1 MRLFGRIKAGLAIG
15 AQKNLASNLNKV
27 FEILERIEGVGGITI
42 SKNGTDWRIAN
53 GGTYGGGTNGDGT
66 NGDGTNGN
74 MAKTSWGLTIN
85 GDTAT
90 CVNCMLMLSTVTV
103 MAAGGQM
110 KLTCALTGHTDGWLC
125 GVIKGS
131 TKEVSLDFRDPTTEM
146 NEEQDEIVFPLY
158 RVIKEDGVWRVAV
171 DVRAM
176 PRIGAYW

>member
-1 MRLFGRIKAGLAIG
+1 MARK
-15 AQKNLASNLNKV
+15 Q
-27 FEILERIEGVGGITI
+27 EGI
-42 SKNGTDWRIAN
+42 DWRITTSYDK
-53 GGTYGGGTNGDGT
+53 GTTLT
-66 NGDGTNGN
+66 VPT
-74 MAKTSWGLTIN
+74 AWELTID

-103 MAAGGQM
+103 MAAGDQM
-110 KLTCALTGHTDGWLC
+110 QLTCDLTGHTDGWLC

-158 RVIKEDGVWRVAV
+158 RVIKKDDVWRVAV

-176 PRIGAYW
+176 PRIGAYCRAPRGARELKRRSALSAPPMIRRRFAGLPSAVRNRQPEPC

>member
-1 MRLFGRIKAGLAIG
+1 MRLFGRIKSGLAIG

-42 SKNGTDWRIAN
+42 SKNGTNWRIAN
-53 GGTYGGGTNGDGT
+53 GGTDGGGTNGT
-66 NGDGTNGN
+66 NVTNV
-74 MAKTSWGLTIN
+74 TTEQTPWELTID

-103 MAAGGQM
+103 MAAGDQM
-110 KLTCALTGHTDGWLC
+110 QLTCDLTGHTDGWLC

-158 RVIKEDGVWRVAV
+158 RVIKVDGVWRVAI
-171 DVRAM
+171 DARAM

>member
-1 MRLFGRIKAGLAIG
+1 MEHFRNKLIRGKAIG
-15 AQKNLASNLNKV
+15 AQKNFAHNFNRVML
-27 FEILERIEGVGGITI
+27 ILENIKGVGGIVITKKGI
-42 SKNGTDWRIAN
+42 DWRI
-53 GGTYGGGTNGDGT
+53 TTSYEK
-66 NGDGTNGN
+66 GN
-74 MAKTSWGLTIN
+74 PTLIQTAWDLTID

-103 MAAGGQM
+103 KAAGDQM
-110 KLTCALTGHTDGWLC
+110 QLTCALTGHSAGWLC

-158 RVIKEDGVWRVAV
+158 RVIKEGGVWRVAV

>member
-1 MRLFGRIKAGLAIG
+1 MRLFDRIKAGLAIG

-53 GGTYGGGTNGDGT
+53 GGTDGGGTDGGGANAT
-66 NGDGTNGN
+66 AQTP
-74 MAKTSWGLTIN
+74 WELTID

-103 MAAGGQM
+103 MAAGDQM
-110 KLTCALTGHTDGWLC
+110 QLTCALTGHTDGWLC
-125 GVIKGS
+125 GVINGS
-131 TKEVSLDFRDPTTEM
+131 TKEVSLDFREPTTEM

-158 RVIKEDGVWRVAV
+158 RVIKEDGVWRVAI
-171 DVRAM
+171 DARAM

>member
-1 MRLFGRIKAGLAIG
+1 MEHFRNKLVRGKAIG
-15 AQKNLASNLNKV
+15 AQKNFAHDFNKIML
-27 FEILERIEGVGGITI
+27 ILENIKGLGGIEI
-42 SKNGTDWRIAN
+42 KKEGIDWRV
-53 GGTYGGGTNGDGT
+53 TTSYEK
-66 NGDGTNGN
+66 GN
-74 MAKTSWGLTIN
+74 PTLEVQTPWELMID

-103 MAAGGQM
+103 KAAGGQM
-110 KLTCALTGHTDGWLC
+110 QLTCDLTGHTDGWLC

-131 TKEVSLDFRDPTTEM
+131 TKEVSLDFREPTTEM

-158 RVIKEDGVWRVAV
+158 RMLKEDDVWRVAV

>member
-1 MRLFGRIKAGLAIG
+1 MRIFGRIKAGFAIG

-42 SKNGTDWRIAN
+42 SKNGTDWRIAY
-53 GGTYGGGTNGDGT
+53 GSTDGGGPI
-66 NGDGTNGN
+66 GTNGN
-74 MAKTSWGLTIN
+74 MAKTSWGLTID

-103 MAAGGQM
+103 KAAGGQM
-110 KLTCALTGHTDGWLC
+110 QLTCSLTGHTDGWLC

-131 TKEVSLDFRDPTTEM
+131 TKEVSLDFREPTTEM

-158 RVIKEDGVWRVAV
+158 RVIKEDDVWRVAV

>member
-1 MRLFGRIKAGLAIG
+1 MEHFRNKLIRGKAIG
-15 AQKNLASNLNKV
+15 AQKNFAHDFNRVML
-27 FEILERIEGVGGITI
+27 ILENIKGVGGIEI
-42 SKNGTDWRIAN
+42 KKEGIDWRVS
-53 GGTYGGGTNGDGT
+53 
-66 NGDGTNGN
+66 
-74 MAKTSWGLTIN
+74 TSYEKNPTLTMQTAWELTID

-110 KLTCALTGHTDGWLC
+110 QLTCDLTGHADGWLC

-131 TKEVSLDFRDPTTEM
+131 TKEVSLDFRAPTTAM
-146 NEEQDEIVFPLY
+146 DEEQDEIVFPLY
-158 RVIKEDGVWRVAV
+158 RVIKDDDVWRVAV

>member
-1 MRLFGRIKAGLAIG
+1 ML
-15 AQKNLASNLNKV
+15 
-27 FEILERIEGVGGITI
+27 ILENIKGVGGIEI
-42 SKNGTDWRIAN
+42 KKEGIDWRI
-53 GGTYGGGTNGDGT
+53 TTSYEK
-66 NGDGTNGN
+66 GN
-74 MAKTSWGLTIN
+74 ITLTTQSPWELTID

-110 KLTCALTGHTDGWLC
+110 QLTCDLAGHTDGWLC

-131 TKEVSLDFRDPTTEM
+131 TKEVSLDFRAPTTAM

-158 RVIKEDGVWRVAV
+158 RMIKDGGVWRVAV

>member
-1 MRLFGRIKAGLAIG
+1 MEHFRNKLIRGKAIG
-15 AQKNLASNLNKV
+15 AQKNFAHNFNRVML
-27 FEILERIEGVGGITI
+27 ILENIKGVGGIVITKKGI
-42 SKNGTDWRIAN
+42 DWRI
-53 GGTYGGGTNGDGT
+53 TTSYEQ
-66 NGDGTNGN
+66 GN
-74 MAKTSWGLTIN
+74 PMQTAWDLTID

-103 MAAGGQM
+103 MAAGDQM
-110 KLTCALTGHTDGWLC
+110 QLTCDLSGHSAGWLC

-131 TKEVSLDFRDPTTEM
+131 TKEVSLDFREPTTEM

-158 RVIKEDGVWRVAV
+158 RVIKEDGVWRVTV

>member
-1 MRLFGRIKAGLAIG
+1 MEHFRNKLVRGKAIG
-15 AQKNLASNLNKV
+15 AQRNFAHDFNRV
-27 FEILERIEGVGGITI
+27 MEILENIKGVGGIEITKEGI
-42 SKNGTDWRIAN
+42 DWRV
-53 GGTYGGGTNGDGT
+53 TTSYEK
-66 NGDGTNGN
+66 GN
-74 MAKTSWGLTIN
+74 TTLTMQTPWELTID

-103 MAAGGQM
+103 KAAGGQM
-110 KLTCALTGHTDGWLC
+110 QLTCDLTGHTDGWLC
-125 GVIKGS
+125 GVINGS

-158 RVIKEDGVWRVAV
+158 RVSKDGDVWRVAV

>member
-1 MRLFGRIKAGLAIG
+1 MEHFRNKLVRGKAIG
-15 AQKNLASNLNKV
+15 AQKNFAHNFNRVML
-27 FEILERIEGVGGITI
+27 ILENIKGVGDIVIKKEGI
-42 SKNGTDWRIAN
+42 DWRITTSYEK
-53 GGTYGGGTNGDGT
+53 GTTLT
-66 NGDGTNGN
+66 VQT
-74 MAKTSWGLTIN
+74 AWELTID

-103 MAAGGQM
+103 MAAGDQM
-110 KLTCALTGHTDGWLC
+110 QLTCDLTGHTDGWLC

-158 RVIKEDGVWRVAV
+158 RVSKDGGVWRVAI
-171 DVRAM
+171 DARAM

>member
-1 MRLFGRIKAGLAIG
+1 MEHFRNKLVRGKAIG
-15 AQKNLASNLNKV
+15 AQKHFAHDFNKIML
-27 FEILERIEGVGGITI
+27 ILENIKGVGGIVI
-42 SKNGTDWRIAN
+42 KKEGIDWRV
-53 GGTYGGGTNGDGT
+53 T
-66 NGDGTNGN
+66 
-74 MAKTSWGLTIN
+74 TSYENPTLTVQTAWDLTID

-90 CVNCMLMLSTVTV
+90 CVNCMAMLTTVTV
-103 MAAGGQM
+103 KAEGDLMS
-110 KLTCALTGHTDGWLC
+110 LTCDLSGHSDGWLC

-131 TKEVSLDFRDPTTEM
+131 TKEVSLGFRDPTTEM

>member
-1 MRLFGRIKAGLAIG
+1 MEHFRHKLVRGKAIG
-15 AQKNLASNLNKV
+15 AQKNFVHNFNRVML
-27 FEILERIEGVGGITI
+27 ILENIKGVGDIEITKDGI
-42 SKNGTDWRIAN
+42 DWRI
-53 GGTYGGGTNGDGT
+53 TTSYGKGSPTLT
-66 NGDGTNGN
+66 VQTP
-74 MAKTSWGLTIN
+74 AAWELTID

-110 KLTCALTGHTDGWLC
+110 QLTCDLTGHTDGWLC

-131 TKEVSLDFRDPTTEM
+131 TKEVSLDFREPTTEM

-158 RVIKEDGVWRVAV
+158 RVIKEYGVWRVTV

>member
-1 MRLFGRIKAGLAIG
+1 M
-15 AQKNLASNLNKV
+15 Q
-27 FEILERIEGVGGITI
+27 ILENIKGVGGIKIT
-42 SKNGTDWRIAN
+42 KEGVDWRIAPDERAN
-53 GGTYGGGTNGDGT
+53 ITLTMQT
-66 NGDGTNGN
+66 
-74 MAKTSWGLTIN
+74 AWELLTID

-103 MAAGGQM
+103 KAAGDQM
-110 KLTCALTGHTDGWLC
+110 QLTCDLTGHTDGWLC

-131 TKEVSLDFRDPTTEM
+131 TKEVSLDFREPTTEM

-158 RVIKEDGVWRVAV
+158 RVIKEDGVWRVTV

>member
-1 MRLFGRIKAGLAIG
+1 MEHFRNKLVRGKAIG
-15 AQKNLASNLNKV
+15 AQKHFAHDFNRVML
-27 FEILERIEGVGGITI
+27 ILENIKGVGDIEIKKEGI
-42 SKNGTDWRIAN
+42 DWRI
-53 GGTYGGGTNGDGT
+53 TTSYGKGSPTLIQT
-66 NGDGTNGN
+66 
-74 MAKTSWGLTIN
+74 AWELTID

-103 MAAGGQM
+103 KAAGDQM
-110 KLTCALTGHTDGWLC
+110 QLTCDLTGHTDGWLC
-125 GVIKGS
+125 GVINGA

-158 RVIKEDGVWRVAV
+158 RVIKVDDVWMVAV

>member
-1 MRLFGRIKAGLAIG
+1 MEHFRNKMVRGKAIG
-15 AQKNLASNLNKV
+15 AQKNFAHDFNRVML
-27 FEILERIEGVGGITI
+27 ILENIKGVGGIEITKEGI
-42 SKNGTDWRIAN
+42 DWRV
-53 GGTYGGGTNGDGT
+53 TTSYEK
-66 NGDGTNGN
+66 GN
-74 MAKTSWGLTIN
+74 ITLTMQTPWDLTID

-110 KLTCALTGHTDGWLC
+110 QLTCSLTGHTDGWLC
-125 GVIKGS
+125 GVINGS
-131 TKEVSLDFRDPTTEM
+131 TKEVSLDFRAPTTEM

-158 RVIKEDGVWRVAV
+158 RVIKEDDVWRVAV

>member
-1 MRLFGRIKAGLAIG
+1 MRIFGRIKSGFAIG
-15 AQKNLASNLNKV
+15 AQKNLASDVNKV

-53 GGTYGGGTNGDGT
+53 GGTDGGGTNDT
-66 NGDGTNGN
+66 NVNTDVNT
-74 MAKTSWGLTIN
+74 AQTSWGLTID

-103 MAAGGQM
+103 KAAGGQM
-110 KLTCALTGHTDGWLC
+110 QLTCDLTGHTDGWLC

-131 TKEVSLDFRDPTTEM
+131 TKEVSLDFRAPTTAM

-158 RVIKEDGVWRVAV
+158 RVIKEYDVWRVAV

>member
-1 MRLFGRIKAGLAIG
+1 MEHFRNKMVRGKAIG
-15 AQKNLASNLNKV
+15 AQKNFVHNFNRV
-27 FEILERIEGVGGITI
+27 MQILENIKGVGGIVITKEGI
-42 SKNGTDWRIAN
+42 DWRVS
-53 GGTYGGGTNGDGT
+53 TSYEK
-66 NGDGTNGN
+66 GN
-74 MAKTSWGLTIN
+74 TTLMMQTPWELTID

-110 KLTCALTGHTDGWLC
+110 QLTCDLTGHTDGWLC
-125 GVIKGS
+125 GVIHGS
-131 TKEVSLDFRDPTTEM
+131 TKEVSLDFRDPATEM

-158 RVIKEDGVWRVAV
+158 RVSKDGDVWRVAV

>member
-1 MRLFGRIKAGLAIG
+1 ML
-15 AQKNLASNLNKV
+15 
-27 FEILERIEGVGGITI
+27 ILENIKGVGGIEI
-42 SKNGTDWRIAN
+42 KKEGIDWRI
-53 GGTYGGGTNGDGT
+53 TTSYEQ
-66 NGDGTNGN
+66 GN
-74 MAKTSWGLTIN
+74 STLTMQSPWELTID

-110 KLTCALTGHTDGWLC
+110 QLTCDLTGHTNGWLC
-125 GVIKGS
+125 GVINGA
-131 TKEVSLDFRDPTTEM
+131 TKEVSLDFRAPTTAM

-158 RVIKEDGVWRVAV
+158 RMLKEDDVWRVAV

>member
-1 MRLFGRIKAGLAIG
+1 MEHFRNKLVRGKAIG
-15 AQKNLASNLNKV
+15 AQKNFVHNFNRVML
-27 FEILERIEGVGGITI
+27 ILENIKGVGDIEIKKEGI
-42 SKNGTDWRIAN
+42 DWRITTSYDK
-53 GGTYGGGTNGDGT
+53 GTTLT
-66 NGDGTNGN
+66 VQTP
-74 MAKTSWGLTIN
+74 WELTID

-103 MAAGGQM
+103 KAAGGQM
-110 KLTCALTGHTDGWLC
+110 QLTCDLSGHTDGWLC

-131 TKEVSLDFRDPTTEM
+131 TKEVSLDFRDPPTAM

-158 RVIKEDGVWRVAV
+158 RVIKKDDVWRVAV

>member
-1 MRLFGRIKAGLAIG
+1 MEHFRNKVVKGKAIG
-15 AQKNLASNLNKV
+15 AQKNFAHDLNRV
-27 FEILERIEGVGGITI
+27 MLILENIKGLGGIEITKKGI
-42 SKNGTDWRIAN
+42 DWRV
-53 GGTYGGGTNGDGT
+53 T
-66 NGDGTNGN
+66 
-74 MAKTSWGLTIN
+74 TSYEKNITLEMQTPWELTID

-103 MAAGGQM
+103 KAAGGQM
-110 KLTCALTGHTDGWLC
+110 QLTCDLTGHTDGWLC

-131 TKEVSLDFRDPTTEM
+131 TKEVSLDFRAPTTEM

-158 RVIKEDGVWRVAV
+158 RVIKDGGVWRVAV